1 MENEEIEIAEFG
13 IAYESSKTF
22 FCEKSFMLRTING
35 PLIEVRPGQKVR
47 LGDRLGP
54 ELFYANKVVPLL
66 IGELF
71 EVVVTFQI
79 VNKSGEFENVNQG
92 DVVKLERSEAI
103 KLLKEGKVKEKIER
117 PK

>member
-1 MENEEIEIAEFG
+1 MENEFAEYG
-13 IAYESSKTF
+13 IAYESSREY
-22 FCEKSFMLRTING
+22 FCEKPFMLRTLNG

-71 EVVVTFQI
+71 EVVIPFQ
-79 VNKSGEFENVNQG
+79 VVGAGGEYESVNQG
-92 DVVKLERSEAI
+92 DIIKLDRLEAI
-103 KLLKEGKVKEKIER
+103 KILREGKVKEKITRE
-117 PK
+117 K